1 MIRNRFLVWRGVC
14 CALAAVLA
22 AESSQ
27 SSYGQAL
34 LLKDGRRLEGIYAE
48 CVSVAE
54 DPLNPKA
61 TAGEVDVTPL
71 LVVDDGLRRTYIH
84 SFQVASVD
92 QDNSN
97 RDLRINVWQSVAERG
112 GGVGRIGRA
121 LRVTPFDQY
130 GRRIYEMNSTEGNL
144 AIVQGITQI
153 TPVYTKVEGL
163 NGGQKPIVWDMRIAT
178 SSIPR
183 DILSRILAT
192 AVPQDHLED
201 RLQVVRLYLQGDR
214 YRDAREELEQIV
226 KDFPQRKDLDQD
238 VSQLRQL
245 GARLILK
252 EIQLRGASG
261 QHQLAHELLNQFPT
275 EGVSGETLE
284 QVREL
289 LGNYASREKRRGE
302 LVGKMNATVAK
313 ISDANGRK
321 LAQDFANEIAKEVN
335 EDAIGRLSSFERL
348 ADDEKLT
355 PEQKV
360 ALAMSGWLVGTNQAT
375 DNFQLAVSLAHVR
388 DKILQ
393 YLREPVAANRVPLSG
408 ELRDME
414 GVTVER
420 VAQIL
425 KLMKPPIDASK
436 EAQRGPGLF
445 ELTVPGLPGAGD
457 GRYFVQLPPE
467 YDPLRHYPTIVTL
480 ADGGVTPQQMIDFWA
495 GPSGDGPGA
504 QRGGQATRHG
514 YITIAVDWQQPHQF
528 SYDYSAREHQ
538 IVLGSLRDAC
548 RRFAIDPDRVY
559 LTGHGIGGDAAWDL
573 ALAHPDIWAGVIP
586 IVAVADRFCG
596 RYAANAR
603 YVPWY
608 VVAGELDG
616 DKLRQNARE
625 LDRYMKPN
633 ADVTVVE
640 YLGRGYEPFGDEI
653 QRIFDWMGRR
663 KRTIPKEIDCD
674 SMRPWDNFFWWLE
687 AEGLPEKSMV
697 APENW
702 PPAKAARPTSLHSK
716 RLEGNKINTKLQAG
730 RTTIWLSPEM
740 VDFSKRMEIEVNGRS
755 LVPRDKIVHPDL
767 DVLLEDARTR
777 ADREHPFWAKVT
789 TGDKG
794 ER

>member
-1 MIRNRFLVWRGVC
+1 MVI
-14 CALAAVLA
+14 
-22 AESSQ
+22 AELSNA
-27 SSYGQAL
+27 QAL
-34 LLKDGRRLEGIYAE
+34 VLKDGRRLEGRFAE
-48 CVSVAE
+48 CRSVAE
-54 DPLNPKA
+54 DPLAPKA
-61 TAGEVDVTPL
+61 TSGEVDVTPL
-71 LVVDDGLRRTYIH
+71 LVVDDGLRRTYLH
-84 SFQVASVD
+84 SWQVASVD
-92 QDNSN
+92 EDSSN
-97 RDLRINVWQSVAERG
+97 RDLRIKVWQSVAERG
-112 GGVGRIGRA
+112 GGVGRIGKA
-121 LRVTPFDQY
+121 LRVTPFDEF

-163 NGGQKPIVWDMRIAT
+163 NGSPKPIVWDMRIAT

-201 RLQVVRLYLQGDR
+201 RLQVVRLYLQSER

-238 VSQLRQL
+238 LAQLRQL

-252 EIQLRGASG
+252 EIQLRGGSG
-261 QHQLAHELLNQFPT
+261 QHRLSLELLNQFPT

-289 LGNYASREKRRGE
+289 INKYAAQEKRRTE
-302 LVGKMNATVAK
+302 LVAKIQATVAQIK
-313 ISDANGRK
+313 DANGLK
-321 LAQDFANEIAKEVN
+321 LAQGFADEIAKEVN

-360 ALAMSGWLVGTNQAT
+360 ALAVSGWLVGTNQAT

-388 DKILQ
+388 DKIMQ
-393 YLREPVAANRVPLSG
+393 YLREPVAANRLPLSS

-425 KLMKPPIDASK
+425 KLIKPPLEVPKDAR
-436 EAQRGPGLF
+436 RGTGMF
-445 ELTVPGLPGAGD
+445 EISVPGLPGAGD

-480 ADGGVTPQQMIDFWA
+480 ADAGVTPQQMIDFWA
-495 GPSGDGPGA
+495 GPSGDGPNA
-504 QRGGQATRHG
+504 QRGGQATRQG

-528 SYDYSAREHQ
+528 SYDYSSREHQ
-538 IVLGSLRDAC
+538 VVLGSLRDAC

-573 ALAHPDIWAGVIP
+573 ALAHPDIWAGVMP
-586 IVAVADRFCG
+586 IVAMADRFCG
-596 RYAANAR
+596 RYAANAK

-608 VVAGELDG
+608 VVYGELDNG
-616 DKLRQNARE
+616 DKLRKNAIE
-625 LDRYMKPN
+625 LDRYLKPS

-653 QRIFDWMGRR
+653 QRIFDWMARR
-663 KRTIPKEIDCD
+663 QRILPKEIDCD
-674 SMRPWDNFFWWLE
+674 SLRPWDNFFWWLE

-697 APENW
+697 SPANW
-702 PPAKAARPTSLHSK
+702 PPSKATRPTSLHSK
-716 RLEGNKINTKLQAG
+716 RLANNKINAKLQAD

-740 VDFSKRMEIEVNGRS
+740 VNFNERMEIEVNGRS
-755 LVPRDKIVHPDL
+755 LVPRDKMVRPDL
-767 DVLLEDARTR
+767 DVLLEDVRTR

-789 TGDKG
+789 TDKG